1 MNKRRILI
9 PGWSL
14 GDNAWGVTKPYLHY
28 FSQFG
33 QVEILTPRKDVVNGD
48 LLVLPGGA
56 DVNPHRYNQEPSFY
70 TSNTDVFKQYFIDQ
84 NLEQYLGKMPIFG
97 ICLGMQ
103 QLNVFFGGS
112 LQQHGDFEQSS
123 SRGELIETIQGSTIA
138 KFKVNSLHHQG
149 IYKENLSPDFINIA
163 ESARYGNIEII
174 EHCHY
179 RIIGVQYHPEEI
191 YDSFSIKKINELLCV
206 D

>member
-84 NLEQYLGKMPIFG
+84 NLEQYLGKMIF
-97 ICLGMQ
+97 
-103 QLNVFFGGS
+103 S
-112 LQQHGDFEQSS
+112 LPYVGY
-123 SRGELIETIQGSTIA
+123 L
-138 KFKVNSLHHQG
+138 
-149 IYKENLSPDFINIA
+149 
-163 ESARYGNIEII
+163 IEII